1 MGAPARTSNTRSDW
15 PAAGAVSLPPKGS
28 LLVVEEYLADSTRVG
43 IGVMARTDPAHPE
56 NGGWFFAALGSA
68 GEVGPQDVES
78 CAGCHVREPDR
89 VFGADLGTPWP
100 IDSTGARPLPADT
113 EAAVSR

>member
-1 MGAPARTSNTRSDW
+1 M
-15 PAAGAVSLPPKGS
+15 
-28 LLVVEEYLADSTRVG
+28 STRVG